1 MKEIDNNNTETI
13 DRMEWMRYLCVQD
26 DMTGH
31 QIFRASLKKVFN
43 KYDVDKS
50 GTLTIKEIKAML
62 KDTFKDFI
70 DSVEDEMA
78 RLNLGRLCVFFVVL
92 NNNNMGN

>member
-13 DRMEWMRYLCVQD
+13 DRLEWMRYLCVQD
-26 DMTGH
+26 DMSGH
-31 QIFRASLKKVFN
+31 QIFRANLKKVFN

-62 KDTFKDFI
+62 KDTFKEFI
-70 DSVEDEMA
+70 ENVEDEMA
-78 RLNLGRLCVFFVVL
+78 RFNLGRFLRFLVEYR
-92 NNNNMGN
+92 